1 MPQRATYGYVLLRNY
16 LSIWLNEFQRYI
28 RGSGLAY
35 GAYIA
40 NDTEAGLLTFSLY
53 RVRLLQ

>member
-1 MPQRATYGYVLLRNY
+1 MGTSDSGMEIFILDFLMR
-16 LSIWLNEFQRYI
+16 FQRYI

-35 GAYIA
+35 GAYIS

-53 RVRLLQ
+53 RVSL